1 MADNATID
9 NGTLTDYTV
18 AADDDGSALHQMVK
32 LEYGADGEFNRVT
45 ADTPL
50 PALDAGAIQV
60 LRELIEHVAVLSSVR
75 DAAAGLR
82 VSVAGG
88 TLPTVTTVGTVTT
101 VTGVTTVGAVTNLAQ
116 KGGFAAQP
124 IVPATSNMAAVLS
137 NINNV
142 IVS

>member
-50 PALDAGAIQV
+50 PALDVATIQV
-60 LRELIEHVAVLSSVR
+60 LRELIEHAAVLSAVR

-82 VSVAGG
+82 VSIAGG
-88 TLPTVTTVGTVTT
+88 TLPTVTTVST
-101 VTGVTTVGAVTNLAQ
+101 VTNLAQ
-116 KGGFAAQP
+116 EGGFAAQP

>member
-1 MADNATID
+1 MADNVAVSAAAS
-9 NGTLTDYTV
+9 YTV
-18 AADDDGSALHQMVK
+18 ASDDDGTAQHQMVK

-50 PALDAGAIQV
+50 PVLDVATIQV
-60 LRELIEHVAVLSSVR
+60 LRELIEHAAVLSAVR
-75 DAAAGLR
+75 GVAGLL
-82 VSVAGG
+82 VSINGG
-88 TLPTVTTVGTVTT
+88 TLPTVTTV
-101 VTGVTTVGAVTNLAQ
+101 TNLAQ
-116 KGGFAAQP
+116 EGGFAAQP

>member
-1 MADNATID
+1 MADNVAVSAAAS
-9 NGTLTDYTV
+9 YTV
-18 AADDDGSALHQMVK
+18 ASDDDGTAQHQYVK
-32 LEYGADGEFNRVT
+32 LEFGADGEFNRVT

-50 PALDAGAIQV
+50 PTLDVATIQV
-60 LRELIEHVAVLSSVR
+60 LRELIEHAAVLSAVR

-82 VSVAGG
+82 VSIAGG
-88 TLPTVTTVGTVTT
+88 TLPTVTTVST
-101 VTGVTTVGAVTNLAQ
+101 VTNLAQ
-116 KGGFAAQP
+116 EGGFAAQP

>member
-50 PALDAGAIQV
+50 PALDVATIQV
-60 LRELIEHVAVLSSVR
+60 LRELIEHAAVLSAVR

-82 VSVAGG
+82 VSIAGG
-88 TLPTVTTVGTVTT
+88 TLPTVTTVST
-101 VTGVTTVGAVTNLAQ
+101 VTNLAQ

>member
-1 MADNATID
+1 MADNVAVSAAAS
-9 NGTLTDYTV
+9 YTV
-18 AADDDGSALHQMVK
+18 ASDDDGTAQHQMVK

-50 PALDAGAIQV
+50 PVLDVATIQV
-60 LRELIEHVAVLSSVR
+60 LRELIEHAAVLSAVR
-75 DAAAGLR
+75 GVAGLL
-82 VSVAGG
+82 VSINGG
-88 TLPTVTTVGTVTT
+88 TLPTVTT
-101 VTGVTTVGAVTNLAQ
+101 VTNLAQ

>member
-1 MADNATID
+1 MADNVAVSAAAS
-9 NGTLTDYTV
+9 YTV
-18 AADDDGSALHQMVK
+18 ASDDDGTAQHQMVK

-50 PALDAGAIQV
+50 PALDVATIQV
-60 LRELIEHVAVLSSVR
+60 LRELIEHAAVLSAVR
-75 DAAAGLR
+75 GVAGLL
-82 VSVAGG
+82 VSINGG
-88 TLPTVTTVGTVTT
+88 TLPTVTTV
-101 VTGVTTVGAVTNLAQ
+101 TNLAQ
-116 KGGFAAQP
+116 EGGFAAQP

>member
-1 MADNATID
+1 MADNVAVSAAAS
-9 NGTLTDYTV
+9 YTV
-18 AADDDGSALHQMVK
+18 ASDDDGTAQHQYVK
-32 LEYGADGEFNRVT
+32 LEFGADGEFNRVT

-50 PALDAGAIQV
+50 PALDVATIQV
-60 LRELIEHVAVLSSVR
+60 LRELIEHAAVLSAVR

-82 VSVAGG
+82 VSIAGG
-88 TLPTVTTVGTVTT
+88 TLPTVTTVTT
-101 VTGVTTVGAVTNLAQ
+101 VSTVTNLAQ
-116 KGGFAAQP
+116 EGGFAAQP

>member
-1 MADNATID
+1 MADNVAVSAAAS
-9 NGTLTDYTV
+9 YTV
-18 AADDDGSALHQMVK
+18 ASDDDGTAQHQYVK

-50 PALDAGAIQV
+50 PVLDVATIQV
-60 LRELIEHVAVLSSVR
+60 LRELIEHAAVLSAVR
-75 DAAAGLR
+75 GVAGLL
-82 VSVAGG
+82 VSINGG
-88 TLPTVTTVGTVTT
+88 TLPTVTTV
-101 VTGVTTVGAVTNLAQ
+101 TNLAQ
-116 KGGFAAQP
+116 EGGFAAQP

>member
-1 MADNATID
+1 MADNVAVSAAAS
-9 NGTLTDYTV
+9 YTV
-18 AADDDGSALHQMVK
+18 ASDDDGTAQHQMVK

-50 PALDAGAIQV
+50 PTLDVATIQV
-60 LRELIEHVAVLSSVR
+60 LRELIEHAAVLSAVR
-75 DAAAGLR
+75 GVAGLL
-82 VSVAGG
+82 VSINGG
-88 TLPTVTTVGTVTT
+88 TLPTVTTV
-101 VTGVTTVGAVTNLAQ
+101 TNLAQ
-116 KGGFAAQP
+116 EGGFAAQP

>member
-1 MADNATID
+1 MADNVAVSAAAS
-9 NGTLTDYTV
+9 YTV
-18 AADDDGSALHQMVK
+18 ASDDDGTAQHQMVK

-50 PALDAGAIQV
+50 PALDVATIQV
-60 LRELIEHVAVLSSVR
+60 LRELIEHAAVLSAVR

-82 VSVAGG
+82 VSIAGG
-88 TLPTVTTVGTVTT
+88 TLPTVTTVST
-101 VTGVTTVGAVTNLAQ
+101 VTNLAQ
-116 KGGFAAQP
+116 EGGFAAQP

>member
-1 MADNATID
+1 MADNVAVSAAAS
-9 NGTLTDYTV
+9 YTV
-18 AADDDGSALHQMVK
+18 ASDDDGTAQHQMVK

-50 PALDAGAIQV
+50 PVLDVATIQV
-60 LRELIEHVAVLSSVR
+60 LRELIEHAAVLSAVR
-75 DAAAGLR
+75 GVAGLL
-82 VSVAGG
+82 VNIAGG
-88 TLPTVTTVGTVTT
+88 TLPTVTTV
-101 VTGVTTVGAVTNLAQ
+101 TNLAQ
-116 KGGFAAQP
+116 EGGFAAQP

>member
-1 MADNATID
+1 MADNVAVSAAAS
-9 NGTLTDYTV
+9 YTV
-18 AADDDGSALHQMVK
+18 ASDDDGTAQHQMVK

-50 PALDAGAIQV
+50 PTLDVATIQV
-60 LRELIEHVAVLSSVR
+60 LRELIEHAAVLSAVR

-82 VSVAGG
+82 VSIAGG
-88 TLPTVTTVGTVTT
+88 TLPTVTTVST
-101 VTGVTTVGAVTNLAQ
+101 VTNLAQ
-116 KGGFAAQP
+116 EGGFAAQP

>member
-1 MADNATID
+1 VADNVAVSAAAS
-9 NGTLTDYTV
+9 YTV
-18 AADDDGSALHQMVK
+18 ASDDDGTAQHQYVK

-50 PALDAGAIQV
+50 PTLDVATIQV
-60 LRELIEHVAVLSSVR
+60 LRELIEHAAVLSAVR

-82 VSVAGG
+82 VSIAGG
-88 TLPTVTTVGTVTT
+88 TLPTVTTV
-101 VTGVTTVGAVTNLAQ
+101 TNLAQ
-116 KGGFAAQP
+116 EGGFAAQP

>member
-1 MADNATID
+1 MADNVAVSAAAS
-9 NGTLTDYTV
+9 YTV
-18 AADDDGSALHQMVK
+18 ASDDDGTAQHQYVK
-32 LEYGADGEFNRVT
+32 LEFGADGEFNRVT

-50 PALDAGAIQV
+50 PALDVATIQV
-60 LRELIEHVAVLSSVR
+60 LRELIEHAAVLSAVR

-82 VSVAGG
+82 VSIAGG
-88 TLPTVTTVGTVTT
+88 TLPTVTTVST
-101 VTGVTTVGAVTNLAQ
+101 VTNLAQ
-116 KGGFAAQP
+116 EGGFAAQP

>member
-1 MADNATID
+1 MADNVAVSAAAS
-9 NGTLTDYTV
+9 YTV
-18 AADDDGSALHQMVK
+18 ASDDDGTAQHQYVK

-50 PALDAGAIQV
+50 PALDVATIQV
-60 LRELIEHVAVLSSVR
+60 LRELIEHAAVLSAVR

-82 VSVAGG
+82 VSIAGG
-88 TLPTVTTVGTVTT
+88 TLPTVTTVST
-101 VTGVTTVGAVTNLAQ
+101 VTNLAQ
-116 KGGFAAQP
+116 EGGFAAQP